1 MTSKEEHR
9 KNIQRMLIDSKR
21 QLNDAADRGNIAD
34 MHRLTDQV
42 TSLSRLLEAAS

>member
-21 QLNDAADRGNIAD
+21 QLNDAADRGNFRDMTRYAD
-34 MHRLTDQV
+34 QI
-42 TSLSRLLEAAS
+42 TSLARMLELSS

>member
-21 QLNDAADRGNIAD
+21 QLNDAADRGNFAE
-34 MHRLTDQV
+34 MNRYADQV
-42 TSLSRLLEAAS
+42 TSLARLLEAAS